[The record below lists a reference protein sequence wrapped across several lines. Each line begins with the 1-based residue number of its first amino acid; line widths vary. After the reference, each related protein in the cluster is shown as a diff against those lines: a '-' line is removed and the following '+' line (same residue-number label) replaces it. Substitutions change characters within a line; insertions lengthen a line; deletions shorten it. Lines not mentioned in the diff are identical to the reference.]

1 MLLNET
7 RIPSRDRQP
16 NINNNEKNLFLKR
29 TTPRENQNQND
40 FHNMNDSRPIKISS
54 QMVMNPNLIENERNP
69 PFSESNRYQQRSNNN
84 ISNNNY
90 NNNYYREEPLSQSYN
105 VEAERRNRLRQERQS
120 DYENPENTDPNTDYY
135 YKYSRTSSD
144 INDYNTRYTYN
155 YRRDFDYI
163 DFNKLSPNH
172 QAEYNNTMNNNINNN
187 MNNSMRYNN
196 NNLRENNF
204 RRFEKPFEGPT
215 PASRQRS
222 FEPKFRKKGSEMEP
236 FYRYKNVE
244 YYGQRDPITFG
255 YDEVDDKY
263 RYYSPF
269 RSDYDGSRYGSYI
282 YNYYLNAPMR
292 GDISEDF
299 RYPPQY
305 YYRPKYTDIKPPK
318 VFTNLI

>member
-7 RIPSRDRQP
+7 KKFS
-16 NINNNEKNLFLKR
+16 NNNTEKNLFLKR
-29 TTPRENQNQND
+29 ITPRDNQNPND
-40 FHNMNDSRPIKISS
+40 YPNMTEIHSPIKISS
-54 QMVMNPNLIENERNP
+54 QMVMNPNISERERRVPYQLTEN
-69 PFSESNRYQQRSNNN
+69 NRLS
-84 ISNNNY
+84 NNY

-105 VEAERRNRLRQERQS
+105 VEAERQQRLSQQQRNK
-120 DYENPENTDPNTDYY
+120 DYNNPENADSDYY

-144 INDYNTRYTYN
+144 INDYNNRYTYN

-163 DFNKLSPNH
+163 DFNKLSNPQQGIN
-172 QAEYNNTMNNNINNN
+172 NNTMKNN
-187 MNNSMRYNN
+187 MNEDL
-196 NNLRENNF
+196 NLKYRSLRKN
-204 RRFEKPFEGPT
+204 RFEKPFEGPT
-215 PASRQRS
+215 PVTRQKS
-222 FEPKFRKKGSEMEP
+222 VNYALRKKGSDMEP

-263 RYYSPF
+263 RYYSPY
-269 RSDYDGSRYGSYI
+269 RNDYNGSRYGSYI

-305 YYRPKYTDIKPPK
+305 YYRPKDIDIKPTK
-318 VFTNLI
+318 VFTNLF

>member
-1 MLLNET
+1 MQLSET
-7 RIPSRDRQP
+7 NIPSNRQS
-16 NINNNEKNLFLKR
+16 NLNNTEKNLFLKR
-29 TTPRENQNQND
+29 ATPRENQNYND
-40 FHNMNDSRPIKISS
+40 FHNMTETRPIKISS
-54 QMVMNPNLIENERNP
+54 QMVMNPNLIENDKRISFN
-69 PFSESNRYQQRSNNN
+69 ESSLYNKIDNNN

-90 NNNYYREEPLSQSYN
+90 NKNYYREGPLSQSFN
-105 VEAERRNRLRQERQS
+105 VEAERQNRLLQQRQK
-120 DYENPENTDPNTDYY
+120 DFENPENTEPNTDYY

-144 INDYNTRYTYN
+144 INDYNNRYTYN

-163 DFNKLSPNH
+163 DFNKLGRS
-172 QAEYNNTMNNNINNN
+172 QQIGNNNAMNNN
-187 MNNSMRYNN
+187 MNEDLNLKNR
-196 NNLRENNF
+196 NLRQN
-204 RRFEKPFEGPT
+204 RFEKPFEGPT
-215 PASRQRS
+215 PVTRQKS
-222 FEPKFRKKGSEMEP
+222 VNYALRKKGSDMEP

-244 YYGQRDPITFG
+244 YYGQRDPVTFG

-269 RSDYDGSRYGSYI
+269 RSDYNGSRYGSYI

-305 YYRPKYTDIKPPK
+305 YYRPKDIEIKPTK

>member
-1 MLLNET
+1 MQLSET
-7 RIPSRDRQP
+7 KIPSNRQSNLN
-16 NINNNEKNLFLKR
+16 NIEKNLFLKR
-29 TTPRENQNQND
+29 ATPRENQNYND
-40 FHNMNDSRPIKISS
+40 FHNMTETRPIKISS
-54 QMVMNPNLIENERNP
+54 QMVMNPNLVENDKRISFN
-69 PFSESNRYQQRSNNN
+69 ESSLYNKTDNNN

-90 NNNYYREEPLSQSYN
+90 NKNYYREGPLSQSFN
-105 VEAERRNRLRQERQS
+105 VEAERQNKLLQQRQK
-120 DYENPENTDPNTDYY
+120 DFENPENTEPNTDYY

-144 INDYNTRYTYN
+144 INDYNNRYTYN

-163 DFNKLSPNH
+163 DFNKLSRSQEND
-172 QAEYNNTMNNNINNN
+172 NNNKIINNNNINNLS
-187 MNNSMRYNN
+187 NSS
-196 NNLRENNF
+196 LRQNNF

-222 FEPKFRKKGSEMEP
+222 FEPQFRKKGSDMEP

-244 YYGQRDPITFG
+244 YYGQRDPVTFG

-269 RSDYDGSRYGSYI
+269 RSDYDGSRYGSYT

-299 RYPPQY
+299 KYPPQY
-305 YYRPKYTDIKPPK
+305 YYRPKYTEIKPTK
-318 VFTNLI
+318 VYTNFF